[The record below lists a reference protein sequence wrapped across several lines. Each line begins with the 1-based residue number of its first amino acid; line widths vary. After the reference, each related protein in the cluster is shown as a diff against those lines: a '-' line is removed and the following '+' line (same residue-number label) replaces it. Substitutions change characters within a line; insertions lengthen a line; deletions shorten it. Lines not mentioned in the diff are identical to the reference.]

1 MEVIRVADAVPA
13 ASARAADFVALTK
26 PRITLLVL
34 VTTAVGYALGVGP
47 AFHAAGFVALLVGT
61 ALVSGGA
68 SALNQWAERDADAR
82 MARTRSRPLPSG
94 RLLPG
99 DALAFGLAIS
109 ALGLVVLAAA
119 VNRMTALL
127 AAGSLASYVLV
138 YTPLKRVTS
147 LCTLVGAVPGAIPPM
162 MGWAAAR
169 GTLGREAWALFAIL
183 FLWQLPHFL
192 SIAWI
197 YREDYARA
205 GFPMLPVTDPR
216 GESTARQTVAYAAA
230 LVPVTLLAGAFASA
244 GQSYL
249 WSALG
254 LGALFVGC
262 SIVFAVKRSIAAA
275 RRVFFVSVLYL
286 PAVLGLMVLDR

>member
-1 MEVIRVADAVPA
+1 MEVVLA
-13 ASARAADFVALTK
+13 AAPVCIADFVELTK
-26 PRITLLVL
+26 PRITFLVL

-47 AFHAAGFVALLVGT
+47 SFRPGVFLSLLVGT
-61 ALVSGGA
+61 AFVSGGA
-68 SALNQWAERDADAR
+68 AALNQWAERDADAR

-94 RLLPG
+94 RLAPT

-109 ALGLVVLAAA
+109 AVGIALLGGAVNGLTAFLAAI
-119 VNRMTALL
+119 
-127 AAGSLASYVLV
+127 SLASYVLA

-169 GTLGREAWALFAIL
+169 GTLDREAWALFAVL

-197 YREDYARA
+197 YRDDYARA
-205 GFPMLPVTDPR
+205 GFPMLPVTDPD
-216 GESTARQTVAYAAA
+216 GKSTGRQTIAYAAA
-230 LVPVTLLAGAFASA
+230 LVPVTLAAGAFAAA
-244 GQSYL
+244 GQGYL
-249 WSALG
+249 WSAVA
-254 LGALFVGC
+254 LGAVFVGC
-262 SIVFAVKRSIAAA
+262 AVFFAVKRSVKAA
-275 RRVFFVSVLYL
+275 RVVFLVSVLYL

>member
-1 MEVIRVADAVPA
+1 MQVVDTAIATAPA
-13 ASARAADFVALTK
+13 RISDFVELTK
-26 PRITLLVL
+26 PRITFLVL

-47 AFHAAGFVALLVGT
+47 SFHPEVFLSLLVGT
-61 ALVSGGA
+61 AFVSGGA

-82 MARTRSRPLPSG
+82 MARTCSRPLPSG
-94 RLLPG
+94 RLAPT

-109 ALGLVVLAAA
+109 AVGIALLAGA
-119 VNRMTALL
+119 VNGLTALL
-127 AAGSLASYVLV
+127 AAISLASYVLA

-169 GTLGREAWALFAIL
+169 GTLDREAWALFAVL

-197 YREDYARA
+197 YRDDYARA
-205 GFPMLPVTDPR
+205 GFPMLPVTDPD
-216 GESTARQTVAYAAA
+216 GKSTGRQTVAYAAA
-230 LVPVTLLAGAFASA
+230 LVPVTLAAGAFAAA
-244 GQSYL
+244 GQGYL
-249 WSALG
+249 WSAVG
-254 LGALFVGC
+254 LGSVFVGC
-262 SIVFAVKRSIAAA
+262 AIAFAVKRSVRAA
-275 RRVFFVSVLYL
+275 RVVFLVSVLYL

>member
-1 MEVIRVADAVPA
+1 MEVVLA
-13 ASARAADFVALTK
+13 AAPVRIADFVELTK
-26 PRITLLVL
+26 PRITFLVL

-47 AFHAAGFVALLVGT
+47 SFRPGVFLSLLVGT
-61 ALVSGGA
+61 AFVSGGA
-68 SALNQWAERDADAR
+68 AALNQWAERDADAR

-94 RLLPG
+94 RLAPT

-109 ALGLVVLAAA
+109 AVGIALLGGAVNGLTAFLAAI
-119 VNRMTALL
+119 
-127 AAGSLASYVLV
+127 SLASYVLA

-169 GTLGREAWALFAIL
+169 GTLDREAWALFAVL

-197 YREDYARA
+197 YRDDYARA
-205 GFPMLPVTDPR
+205 GFPMLPVTDPD
-216 GESTARQTVAYAAA
+216 GKSTGRQTIAYAAA
-230 LVPVTLLAGAFASA
+230 LVPVTLAAGAFAAA
-244 GQSYL
+244 GQGYL
-249 WSALG
+249 WSAVA
-254 LGALFVGC
+254 LGAVFVGC
-262 SIVFAVKRSIAAA
+262 AVFFAVKRSVKAA
-275 RRVFFVSVLYL
+275 RVVFLVSVLYL